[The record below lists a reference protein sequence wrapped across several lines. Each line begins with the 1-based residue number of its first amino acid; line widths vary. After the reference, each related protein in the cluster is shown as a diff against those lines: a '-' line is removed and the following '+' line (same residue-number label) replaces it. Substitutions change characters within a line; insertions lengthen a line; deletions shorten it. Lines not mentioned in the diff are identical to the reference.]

1 MRLSRRCEY
10 ECELRDPVGQ
20 PAEDVDGDDGEDEPR
35 NLPVGLAPLLG
46 LVLRPHRLQLD
57 DDQDVEGEDE
67 HEGHRE
73 AQDEAVEGERRLA
86 VEDALRWVAHL
97 QQCLWLPCEM
107 NALHFSSEIDVMNF
121 AFCWRVD

>member
-1 MRLSRRCEY
+1 MQPDRRTNAQLVDSRRMA
-10 ECELRDPVGQ
+10 G
-20 PAEDVDGDDGEDEPR
+20 AGEDA
-35 NLPVGLAPLLG
+35 LSST
-46 LVLRPHRLQLD
+46 LRQIRDALLQLD